1 MGLGISVTAP
11 LGFLKSRATNK
22 IKSYFNALS
31 SPVPH
36 RQVSVY
42 DRGEQMEVS
51 LFPFEENVYV
61 TFDKSTVTIS
71 AKTNSA
77 GPGYHAHVVAMIDDL
92 AAKTGL
98 KVTASSVED
107 ETGYYANRD
116 FSALQDSMFDWL
128 EALSYNVLQQFRN
141 SDYTGLSICMPLEIT
156 PATEDHFASY
166 PLGYLNEGYFD
177 RVINAKQSGDRQEKK
192 AVCSQFFI
200 WWDQPMDAAFYKKC
214 ALATM
219 WADIQWVP
227 PHDDA
232 ETALYDSALACLE
245 KAYEREPHR
254 LYPAQE
260 WMELAA
266 LREDTALS
274 AALTERFGPRDL
286 EYVSDLGFMRG
297 NVNCLFANGWR
308 LARPGA
314 MRYEFDEANVWW
326 DDKRTIR
333 ASVITVAPKSGGT
346 VDNQALL
353 ADVGQDED
361 YVPYDGLKNKDIAA
375 KIMHKPT
382 KEDGEDVFLMC
393 LLAAYNNQLLIL
405 SVYYENPEE
414 KSWAESVCAS
424 ITA

>member
-11 LGFLKSRATNK
+11 LGFLKSRTTNK
-22 IKSYFNALS
+22 IKNYFNSLS

-42 DRGEQMEVS
+42 DQGEQMQVS

-61 TFDKSTVTIS
+61 TFDKNTVTIS

-77 GPGYHAHVVAMIDDL
+77 GPGYHAHVVALIDDL

-107 ETGYYANRD
+107 ETGYYADRD
-116 FSALQDSMFDWL
+116 FGALQDSMFDWL
-128 EALSYNVLQQFRN
+128 EALSYNVMEQCGN
-141 SDYTGLSICMPLEIT
+141 SNYTGLSICMPLEIT
-156 PATEDHFASY
+156 PAAEDYFASY
-166 PLGYLNEGYFD
+166 PLGYLDEGYLE
-177 RVINAKQSGDRQEKK
+177 RVINAKKSGDCHEKE

-200 WWDQPMDAAFYKKC
+200 WWSPSMDAEFYKKC

-219 WADIQWVP
+219 WADIQWIP
-227 PHDDA
+227 PHGDA
-232 ETALYDSALACLE
+232 ETALYDSALTCLE
-245 KAYEREPHR
+245 KAYERDPH
-254 LYPAQE
+254 LAYPVQE

-266 LREDTALS
+266 LREDAALS
-274 AALTERFGPRDL
+274 ATLAERFGPRDPG
-286 EYVSDLGFMRG
+286 YVSNLGFMRG

-308 LARPGA
+308 LTRPGA

-326 DDKRTIR
+326 DDTRTIR
-333 ASVITVAPKSGGT
+333 ASVLTVAPKDGV

-375 KIMHKPT
+375 KILHQPT
-382 KEDGEDVFLMC
+382 KENGEDVFLTC

-414 KSWAESVCAS
+414 KPWAQSVCAS